1 MEKHLSLDDRKRLKK
16 ELKNGL
22 RKFEIAKSIN
32 RSPSTITKEIKKNR
46 KLKPRNLYNV
56 CVDIPIAIPKYKIII
71 SAIISNI
78 F

>member
-32 RSPSTITKEIKKNR
+32 RNPSTITK
-46 KLKPRNLYNV
+46 KLKKIENLSQEIYTMYV
-56 CVDIPIAIPKYKIII
+56 L
-71 SAIISNI
+71 I
-78 F
+78 FL